1 MTKPQK
7 KIDPIKHFNSA
18 PQSALEREL
27 ISEYLKNK
35 GYRLKDLKNLPQEE
49 AKRLM
54 KEACQYAS
62 LKLAEIEARAGFSH
76 KIKYDSS

>member
-7 KIDPIKHFNSA
+7 KSDPIKHLDSA

-35 GYRLKDLKNLPQEE
+35 GYRLKDLKKLPQAE

>member
-7 KIDPIKHFNSA
+7 KADPKEHLDRG

-27 ISEYLKNK
+27 ISEYLKSK
-35 GYRLKDLKNLPQEE
+35 GYRLKDTHKLPQKE

-62 LKLAEIEARAGFSH
+62 LKLAEIEAKAGFSH
-76 KIKYDSS
+76 KVKYDS

>member
-1 MTKPQK
+1 MTKSNNKANPK
-7 KIDPIKHFNSA
+7 EHLHSA

-27 ISEYLKNK
+27 INEYLKNK
-35 GYRLKDLKNLPQEE
+35 GYRLKDMHKLPEE
-49 AKRLM
+49 EEKRLM

>member
-1 MTKPQK
+1 MTKP
-7 KIDPIKHFNSA
+7 KIKTDPKEHLDSG

-35 GYRLKDLKNLPQEE
+35 GYLPKNLHKLPQEE
-49 AKRLM
+49 ANRLM

-62 LKLAEIEARAGFSH
+62 LKLTEIEARAGFSH